1 MKYLSFLI
9 LLLIG
14 ASSLRA
20 QSCDSIKD
28 CAYKALTITVTSGKG
43 AQWVDVDTSYRIRN
57 IDTAITFEAWL
68 KPELQPG
75 KKAFVGG
82 IWGPNKDNNDVWV
95 CFIADTK
102 IYFIL
107 SSPNTFLGDLDN
119 TVAVANIPDLYTRGW
134 VHVACVWD
142 GISQD
147 SRILIDGF
155 EIARAR
161 NARRCVGRGSKG
173 LFGRDGVAWQDGGGQ

>member
-1 MKYLSFLI
+1 LVKYLSFLI

-68 KPELQPG
+68 KPEPQPAVTVLQPNIESRSG
-75 KKAFVGG
+75 
-82 IWGPNKDNNDVWV
+82 
-95 CFIADTK
+95 FI
-102 IYFIL
+102 
-107 SSPNTFLGDLDN
+107 N
-119 TVAVANIPDLYTRGW
+119 
-134 VHVACVWD
+134 
-142 GISQD
+142 Q
-147 SRILIDGF
+147 
-155 EIARAR
+155 
-161 NARRCVGRGSKG
+161 
-173 LFGRDGVAWQDGGGQ
+173 